1 MQLRDLKGL
10 GPKRLAMLNAAG
22 IHSAGDL
29 LWQLPRGYVDTTVDT
44 PIAALQ
50 PGQMACVA
58 VTFLAQPAIRYLKG
72 LSMVTAKV
80 ADDSGTLQI
89 TWFNQPWN
97 RANWHKGDEAV
108 FHGRAERFRGQLVMQ
123 NPRLVKERGII
134 PQYSPIESIASAH
147 LAGFIEQLL
156 PHVEAICPESLSPR
170 LRQLWQ
176 LCGLTDALR
185 AVHRPQDAASLSA
198 GKRRIAFENLLLY
211 QMALRAL
218 QGEARQGIHIS
229 TDESIIS
236 RFWRQTG
243 FAPTGAQQRV
253 LGQILADMASGRAMR
268 RLVQGD
274 VGSGKT
280 AVAFGAVCAA
290 AAAGWQSALMA
301 PTEILARQ
309 HLISAREVLE
319 PLGIRCG
326 LLLGGMKAAER
337 REALA
342 HIEDGT
348 WDLVIGTHALLGEGV
363 RYHRLALVITDEQH
377 RFGVRQRQRLS
388 DKAHLDEPAHVLV
401 MSATPIPRTLALILY
416 GDLDVSVV
424 DELPPG
430 RTPVATRIVPEDKR
444 EGLYQFI
451 RQKVAAGEQ
460 AYLVCPLVEES
471 ERVEAKDAQATYR
484 ELSAGPLKGLRLGLT
499 WGTQP
504 PAEKEEVI
512 ARFSAGE
519 IDVLVATTVIEVGVN
534 VPRATVMVIENAD
547 RFGLSQLHQ
556 LRGRVGRGTQESW
569 CFLLGEPN
577 ERLRTLSATNDGFV
591 IAQKD
596 LELRGPGDFL
606 GTRQHGRLLPDA
618 FGVGDM
624 RLIEETRAA
633 VHTLTHDPE
642 LAQEEQ
648 AVRTRALQK
657 YERVLGEIGFH

>member
-1 MQLRDLKGL
+1 VELRDLKGL
-10 GPKRLAMLNAAG
+10 GPKRLAMLEAAG
-22 IHSAGDL
+22 IRSLGDL
-29 LWQLPRGYVDTTVDT
+29 LWQLPRGYIDTTLDT
-44 PIAALQ
+44 PVAALQ
-50 PGQMACVA
+50 AGRTACVA
-58 VTFLAQPAIRYLKG
+58 VTFCAQPSIRYMKG
-72 LSMVTAKV
+72 LSMVTARV
-80 ADDSGTLQI
+80 EDDSGTLQI

-97 RANWHKGDEAV
+97 RNNWHQGDQAV
-108 FHGRAERFRGQLVMQ
+108 FYGRAERFRGQMVMQ
-123 NPRLVKERGII
+123 NPKLVKERGII
-134 PQYSPIESIASAH
+134 PQYSPVDTIAGAH
-147 LAGFIEQLL
+147 LAGFIEQVL
-156 PHVEAICPESLSPR
+156 PHAHTACPESLSPR
-170 LRQLWQ
+170 LRAMWG
-176 LCGLTDALR
+176 LCGLPEALQ
-185 AVHRPQDAASLSA
+185 AVHRPQDAAGLAA

-211 QMALRAL
+211 QMAVRSL
-218 QGEARQGIHIS
+218 QGEAQAGIPMAADS
-229 TDESIIS
+229 AVTD

-243 FAPTGAQQRV
+243 FAPTDAQHRV
-253 LGQILADMASGRAMR
+253 LGQILSDMASGRAMR

-280 AVAFGAVCAA
+280 AVAFGAVCTA

-309 HLISAREVLE
+309 HLVSAQEVLA

-337 REALA
+337 REALKY
-342 HIEDGT
+342 IEAGA

-363 RYHRLALVITDEQH
+363 HYARLGLVITDEQH

-388 DKAHLDEPAHVLV
+388 SKAAEDQPAHVLV

-430 RTPVATRIVPEDKR
+430 RTPVATRIVPEEKR
-444 EGLYQFI
+444 QDLYRFI
-451 RQKVAAGEQ
+451 RQKVQAGEQ

-484 ELSAGPLKGLRLGLT
+484 ELAAGPLKGLRLGLT

-504 PAEKEEVI
+504 AAEKEEVI

-556 LRGRVGRGTQESW
+556 LRGRVGRGTLESW

-577 ERLRTLSATNDGFV
+577 ERLRTLCATNDGFV

-633 VHTLTHDPE
+633 VHTLTHDPA
-642 LAQEEQ
+642 LAAEEQ
-648 AVRTRALQK
+648 VVRRRAMQK
-657 YERVLGEIGFH
+657 YERVLEEIGFH